1 MRWGGGGE
9 ARASR
14 VCDLRCLASW
24 HAQFVTLSTKSSAIS
39 SSTSST
45 SGSMRSPG
53 DTCVW
58 DTGLRQVHNA
68 SAPRYLLHSSSE
80 MREAVRGTH
89 KHLVDDLLDL
99 ALGQHPALVGRLGC
113 LVLLRCRVPLLLA
126 HALIRTSPR
135 GGGAC
140 AHGGRPRAGAW
151 RRSGD
156 AAPTQPGRQ
165 VAGAAALTT
174 SAAAPGRARECGRT
188 PALCTKRRRHSP
200 QPAARSPQGSSA
212 PRAPA
217 RTPASRARCR
227 AQKQRQ
233 TRAGTVRTR
242 AGEARTQHLA
252 LLIPLLHLFVQPLRP
267 GLLRPAPLRL
277 PAAHH

>member
-165 VAGAAALTT
+165 VRGCGCLHDQRCCAGPSSGVRQNSGTLYQ
-174 SAAAPGRARECGRT
+174 AP
-188 PALCTKRRRHSP
+188 PA

-217 RTPASRARCR
+217 RPPASRARSAR
-227 AQKQRQ
+227 SSS
-233 TRAGTVRTR
+233 GTPARVRC
-242 AGEARTQHLA
+242 ARGRERH
-252 LLIPLLHLFVQPLRP
+252 
-267 GLLRPAPLRL
+267 
-277 PAAHH
+277 AHSTWLC